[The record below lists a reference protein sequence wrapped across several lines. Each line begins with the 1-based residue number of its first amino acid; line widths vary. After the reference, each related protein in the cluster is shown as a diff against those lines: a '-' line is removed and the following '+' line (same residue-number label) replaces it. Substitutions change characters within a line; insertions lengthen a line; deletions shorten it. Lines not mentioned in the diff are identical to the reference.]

1 MGPETKVVYR
11 LFTMVVRPMITYT
24 TIVWWP
30 RVQHKT
36 SRATL
41 SKLQRLVCLGI
52 IGAIRMAPTAPVE
65 VLLGPPHLHLKTKAE
80 AQAGVYR
87 LSCNGQWKPRSI
99 WYGHAK
105 KVWTMI
111 KKSILQMGTDKM
123 IQDMSSINHSQL
135 GFQTEVKGKEVLY
148 LLRKGDSSGTQM
160 GPRKMKVVEL
170 GCVAMA

>member
-1 MGPETKVVYR
+1 
-11 LFTMVVRPMITYT
+11 MVVRPVITYT

-36 SRATL
+36 SRAKL

-52 IGAIRMAPTAPVE
+52 TGAIRMAPTAPVE

-87 LSCNGQWKPRSI
+87 LSCHGQWKPRSI
-99 WYGHAK
+99 WYRHAK
-105 KVWTMI
+105 KVWAMI

-135 GFQTEVKGKEVLY
+135 GFQTEVKGEGRSISVK
-148 LLRKGDSSGTQM
+148 KGGLIWYTDGSK
-160 GPRKMKVVEL
+160 KMKVVEL